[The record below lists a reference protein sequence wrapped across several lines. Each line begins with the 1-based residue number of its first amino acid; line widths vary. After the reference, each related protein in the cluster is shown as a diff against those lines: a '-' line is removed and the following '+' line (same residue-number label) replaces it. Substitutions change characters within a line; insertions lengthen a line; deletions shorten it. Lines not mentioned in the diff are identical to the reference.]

1 MTKNT
6 LDAIIF
12 HSNDAATI
20 KECILKPLGYN
31 NIKILN
37 KKFYNIKIL
46 FYFIRNLRYI
56 QLKYYPFKLI
66 AKLRVILYYSII
78 IYYNPKLVIS
88 IIDDDSG
95 NPIGHNVPLIG
106 GKIPDLYGHSYKHGI
121 KVIGEAKTS
130 NDIIKTRTEN
140 QLKAYLKF
148 LSAYKNKGY
157 Y

>member
-1 MTKNT
+1 MAEKKEHADLRRIIKNWVK
-6 LDAIIF
+6 
-12 HSNDAATI
+12 SNFD
-20 KECILKPLGYN
+20 GYN
-31 NIKILN
+31 L
-37 KKFYNIKIL
+37 
-46 FYFIRNLRYI
+46 
-56 QLKYYPFKLI
+56 
-66 AKLRVILYYSII
+66 
-78 IYYNPKLVIS
+78 S

-157 Y
+157 LIFAVSLRDKEEMINFIRNIVREINNNILVNIFVIDDIFKIKSVAWNV